1 MSTYEANRYNF
12 NGANLSIPASAIPN
26 LDTAKITTGTFADAR
41 LAASNVTQHVTPT
54 TSIEG
59 DWTPSCSNGGL
70 NVTEGRYYKVGKLV
84 MCVASGSF
92 SARTDANDTRWR
104 ITNLPFTASDT
115 AGNTYATVRTAG
127 SGHLNI
133 RDSAYGTM
141 LQTVVRPNTTEVR
154 FFGADGAE
162 LTTTSVA
169 NTESVKFVS
178 HGEMVTNRNLRSA
191 TANASSGSYVGE
203 AFYLFFIYRSKT

>member
-12 NGANLSIPASAIPN
+12 NGENLSIPASAIPN

-59 DWTPSCSNGGL
+59 DWTPSCSNGAM
-70 NVTEGRYYKVGKLV
+70 NIDEGRYYKIGKLV

-92 SARTDANDTRWR
+92 STRTDANFTRWR
-104 ITNLPFTASDT
+104 VTNLPFTASDT

-127 SGHLNI
+127 SGFMNLRGETRAH
-133 RDSAYGTM
+133 D

-154 FFGADGAE
+154 FFSASGAA
-162 LTTTSVA
+162 LTATATSAAGGGNENVSIVSENKMIA
-169 NTESVKFVS
+169 NL
-178 HGEMVTNRNLRSA
+178 NLRA
-191 TANASSGSYVGE
+191 ASNVGYY
-203 AFYLFFIYRSKT
+203 FYLFFIYRSKT